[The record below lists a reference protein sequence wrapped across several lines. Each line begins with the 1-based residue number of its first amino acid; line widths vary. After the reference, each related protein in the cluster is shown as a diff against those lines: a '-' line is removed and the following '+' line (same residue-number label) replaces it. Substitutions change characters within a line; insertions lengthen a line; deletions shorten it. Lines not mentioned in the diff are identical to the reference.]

1 MTVAQKI
8 KRMTQ
13 PLSTE
18 RGVEAAIN
26 CIKYDITYYGR
37 LDIYLYTFIDG
48 STIIH
53 RYYH

>member
-13 PLSTE
+13 PMSTE
-18 RGVEAAIN
+18 RGVEAAVN
-26 CIKYDITYYGR
+26 CIKYNIEY
-37 LDIYLYTFIDG
+37 LDGVDLYLYTFIDG
-48 STIIH
+48 SSLLH